1 MNILLQRIVEKLVRV
16 GNLAITGPDGVTRNF
31 GDGSGDK
38 VHMVIH
44 TRRAE
49 RAITLHPSL
58 AFRRRSWS
66 RNGFRGRRRAFFLH
80 LVYLNTGISWLDSQW
95 GKLLNQARLAAR
107 PFQQL
112 NNARRS
118 KKNVERHYDLSGE
131 LYKLFL
137 DQDMQYSCAY
147 YERPDMT
154 LEEAQLAKKRHIAAK
169 LKIKPGQTV
178 LDIGCGWGGLGLYIA
193 RTFQTDVL
201 GITLSTEQHQVAT
214 DRAHA
219 EGLQNRAHFELR
231 DYRHLSERFDRIV
244 SVGMFE
250 HVGVNTTAPSSTSA
264 PRCSS
269 PTRESCT
276 RSAASARP
284 PTPTP
289 SSASTSSP
297 AATTPPGRR

>member
-58 AFRRRSWS
+58 AIPE
-66 RNGFRGRRRAFFLH
+66 AFMEQEMDFVEGDVLSFLH

-154 LEEAQLAKKRHIAAK
+154 LE
-169 LKIKPGQTV
+169 
-178 LDIGCGWGGLGLYIA
+178 
-193 RTFQTDVL
+193 
-201 GITLSTEQHQVAT
+201 
-214 DRAHA
+214 
-219 EGLQNRAHFELR
+219 
-231 DYRHLSERFDRIV
+231 
-244 SVGMFE
+244 
-250 HVGVNTTAPSSTSA
+250 
-264 PRCSS
+264 
-269 PTRESCT
+269 
-276 RSAASARP
+276 
-284 PTPTP
+284 
-289 SSASTSSP
+289 
-297 AATTPPGRR
+297 